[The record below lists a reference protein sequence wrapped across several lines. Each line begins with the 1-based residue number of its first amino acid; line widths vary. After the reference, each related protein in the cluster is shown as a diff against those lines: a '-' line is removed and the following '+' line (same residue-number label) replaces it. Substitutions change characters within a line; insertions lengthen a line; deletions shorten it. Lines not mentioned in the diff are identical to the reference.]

1 MNISRRKLFLGLLPI
16 ALAPMGSAL
25 AQDQGEFHLGRVWQ
39 VREYEP
45 NGSVW
50 EGTWT
55 RRGNSPI
62 FDAQWRNSYTAGVAH
77 DVIEFR
83 GVRDGSVT
91 LYRYSLSGYYY
102 GRISRDGD
110 RIRRG
115 GEEIPGYFASGEQA
129 GNGDAVAQDAASVI
143 CR

>member
-1 MNISRRKLFLGLLPI
+1 MTVTRRSLLLGALPI
-16 ALAPMGSAL
+16 SFAPVCPAL
-25 AQDQGEFHLGRVWQ
+25 AQDGYGFDLGRVWQ

-62 FDAQWRNSYTAGVAH
+62 FDAQWRNSYTGGIAQ

-83 GVRDGSVT
+83 GIQEGSVVM
-91 LYRYSLSGYYY
+91 YRHRQAGYYY
-102 GRISRDGD
+102 GHVTRDGAH
-110 RIRRG
+110 IRRG
-115 GEEIPGYFASGEQA
+115 TASWYVE
-129 GNGDAVAQDAASVI
+129 GNYWEAQI
-143 CR
+143 LG